1 MAELKEAFKSLK
13 GKGGKIIILL
23 GIIGI
28 ILIFISSLNDQK
40 SPAPSKSDD
49 SVTSYCETLEGKIG
63 EIVKSITGS
72 ERVSVIITLESGTQY
87 VYADEGRSIDSGD
100 KNDTQQTY
108 AIIKGENGGESGL
121 LVTEYMPVIRG
132 VAIVCDAFT
141 PDAEARV
148 LAAVK
153 AALDI
158 SEKKIYVTQ
167 DAY

>member
-1 MAELKEAFKSLK
+1 MTDFKTALSSFK

-28 ILIFISSLNDQK
+28 ILIFLSSLADK
-40 SPAPSKSDD
+40 GDSPTPQGGAPVSEYS
-49 SVTSYCETLEGKIG
+49 EMLEVKIT

-72 ERVSVIITLESGTQY
+72 ERVSVIVTLESGSQY

-100 KNDTQQTY
+100 KNDTEQTY

-141 PDAEARV
+141 PDAKERV
-148 LAAVK
+148 TAAVK

-158 SEKKIYVTQ
+158 SERKIYVTQ
-167 DAY
+167 YAY